1 MDFRWMRSNNTSN
14 HLITGFSNMAVI
26 QDVSHIS
33 RWKSWFLE
41 QLSLQGMPQHL
52 FQFALFV
59 RLDTETLDYW
69 TGSCSFLFLFEVS
82 CSCHVTH
89 LWKWEYC
96 FLLFL
101 SGCHTNLRAGKCL
114 FKLSNAWYCLFSSL
128 IFESIF
134 CVCVFFLFRAR
145 ACLFAFADHSFLFRA
160 CLLCT
165 SPILPL
171 LTTPFPLNVYP
182 L

>member
-14 HLITGFSNMAVI
+14 HLITGFCNMAVI

-134 CVCVFFLFRAR
+134 CVCVFFCSEPEHAFLLLLTIPFCSEHAFF
-145 ACLFAFADHSFLFRA
+145 APHQSCL
-160 CLLCT
+160 CW
-165 SPILPL
+165 PL
-171 LTTPFPLNVYP
+171 LFH
-182 L
+182 